1 MSGDV
6 NNIMA
11 QLAVIERE
19 IFDPVR
25 NVSVIAY
32 ENIPYTI
39 ASADMPLFVNFVGN
53 LSQSVVAGS
62 DDQARDFNDTRNFVL
77 TLYHSPYASGVE
89 GEKMGL
95 LTPYFPL
102 VYNKFGSY
110 PHLKMLGGILDA
122 KLIGDSGMTV
132 VTFAGNQYFGV
143 KFTLQVI
150 SKVRRLLGD
159 YE

>member
-1 MSGDV
+1 MSGEV
-6 NNIMA
+6 NDIMA
-11 QLAVIERE
+11 RLALIEQE
-19 IFDPVR
+19 IIDPV
-25 NVSVIAY
+25 SGQAIITY
-32 ENIPYTI
+32 ENVPYTI
-39 ASADMPLFVNFVGN
+39 SAADMPLFVNFVGN

-62 DDQARDFNDTRNFVL
+62 DDQARDFNDTRNFTL
-77 TLYHSPYASGVE
+77 TLYHSPYAAGIE

-102 VYNKFGSY
+102 VYNKFGAY

-122 KLIGDSGMTV
+122 KLIADSGMTV